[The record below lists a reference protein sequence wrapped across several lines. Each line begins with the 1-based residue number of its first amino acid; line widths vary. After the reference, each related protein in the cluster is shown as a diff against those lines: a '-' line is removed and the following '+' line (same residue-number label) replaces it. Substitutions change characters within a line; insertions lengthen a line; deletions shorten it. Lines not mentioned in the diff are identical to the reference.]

1 MVNFG
6 RYRVVGDNIFIHS
19 LKIILT
25 PKTISWSNKLKDIF
39 YLNTEFQPFNIVLS
53 SMFIDLFGSLFEN
66 DTLVDVDKIPLEL
79 LHSY

>member
-1 MVNFG
+1 M
-6 RYRVVGDNIFIHS
+6 
-19 LKIILT
+19 

-39 YLNTEFQPFNIVLS
+39 DLDAEFQPFNIVFS